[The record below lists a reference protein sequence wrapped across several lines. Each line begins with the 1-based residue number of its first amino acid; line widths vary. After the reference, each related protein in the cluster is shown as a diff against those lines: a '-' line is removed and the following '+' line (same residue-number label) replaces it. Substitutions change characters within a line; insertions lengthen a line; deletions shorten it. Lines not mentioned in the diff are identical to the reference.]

1 MGDFIDAN
9 PGLRSRFPK
18 TIVFEDYATDDLL
31 AIFASQGERG
41 GYRTDEEA
49 EAKLRAWFDAQPR
62 DKGFGNGRVARNLF
76 EAAVARHA
84 SRVVAIDE
92 PTDDDLTTL
101 VAADIPDLDDA
112 ADSTIRPR
120 P

>member
-1 MGDFIDAN
+1 M
-9 PGLRSRFPK
+9 
-18 TIVFEDYATDDLL
+18 
-31 AIFASQGERG
+31 
-41 GYRTDEEA
+41 
-49 EAKLRAWFDAQPR
+49 
-62 DKGFGNGRVARNLF
+62 ARNLF

-101 VAADIPDLDDA
+101 VAADIPDLDAA
-112 ADSTIRPR
+112 ADSTIRR